1 MENWQEN
8 YQIDKL
14 DKEIV
19 HLLLQDATLPYT
31 EIANQLLVSPGTIHV
46 RMKKLQA
53 IGAVKG
59 SELII
64 DQHYFGLDMTAFLG
78 IFLEKGSQ
86 YKQVIRELKKI
97 PELLEAYYTTG
108 QYSIFAK
115 LVCRNTQHMREI
127 LNDKIQ
133 PIPGIQSTETFI
145 SLEESI
151 KRPINPLKG

>member
-14 DKEIV
+14 DREIV
-19 HLLLQDATLPYT
+19 ALLMQDATMAYT
-31 EIANQLLVSPGTIHV
+31 EIANKLLVSAGTIHV

-59 SELII
+59 SSIQVSES
-64 DQHYFGLDMTAFLG
+64 HFGLDMTAFLG
-78 IFLEKGSQ
+78 IYLEKGSQ
-86 YKQVIRELKKI
+86 YKQVIRDLKKI

-115 LVCRNTQHMREI
+115 LVCRNTQHMREV

-133 PIPGIQSTETFI
+133 PIQGIQSTETFI
-145 SLEESI
+145 SLEESF
-151 KRPINPLKG
+151 KRQINPLKV

>member
-14 DKEIV
+14 DREIV
-19 HLLLQDATLPYT
+19 ALLIKEATTPYT
-31 EIANQLLVSPGTIHV
+31 EIATKLLVSPGTIHV
-46 RMKKLQA
+46 RIKKLQA
-53 IGAVKG
+53 IGAIQNSTLLVNP
-59 SELII
+59 S
-64 DQHYFGLDMTAFLG
+64 YFGLDLTAFLG
-78 IFLEKGSQ
+78 IYLEKGSQ
-86 YKQVIRELKKI
+86 YKQVIRDLKKI

-115 LVCRNTQHMREI
+115 IVCKNTQHMREV

-145 SLEESI
+145 SLEESF
-151 KRPINPLKG
+151 KRQINPLKA